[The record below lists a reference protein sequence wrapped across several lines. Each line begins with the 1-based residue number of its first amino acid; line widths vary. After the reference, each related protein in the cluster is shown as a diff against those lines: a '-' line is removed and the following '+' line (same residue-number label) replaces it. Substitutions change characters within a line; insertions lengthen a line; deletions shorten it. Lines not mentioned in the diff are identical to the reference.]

1 MRCHINASKKQDAD
15 FSLLS
20 YNFDE
25 VVSVYS
31 SMSIQYSFIFDAIS
45 WKTAIVIAESLDVQ
59 ITFRVQIKPKFWE
72 KKKWGREQNIKT
84 GEVNSA

>member
-1 MRCHINASKKQDAD
+1 MSTDQPEHINASKKQDAD

-45 WKTAIVIAESLDVQ
+45 
-59 ITFRVQIKPKFWE
+59 
-72 KKKWGREQNIKT
+72 
-84 GEVNSA
+84 